1 MSASDGSATR
11 DPAGAAWIDGAVVPL
26 AEARVPVT
34 DRGFLFADSVFDT
47 VRTYAGAPFLMG
59 DHLDRL
65 RRSAGALSM
74 PVPWSDDDLVDI
86 VASTIAAQG
95 FPGESSLRIIV
106 TRGDGGSGLAFPV
119 PQRPRLVVL
128 SRPVPPYSAMRAA
141 GVGLVRPSEHE
152 GKRGVLGHIKS
163 GDYLE
168 NVLAL
173 NEGQRAG
180 GLEALM
186 RGADGSWGEA
196 TTSNL
201 FAVHGERVTTPGLD
215 AGILPG
221 VTRGLV
227 MATLRAAGVE
237 LVERSLFDADLDAA
251 DELFITSSLK
261 EIMPAVTLDA
271 RRLGDGPGPVTQRV
285 QALFA
290 AAAQRIQ
297 DEGIR
302 RLADAF
308 PAP

>member
-1 MSASDGSATR
+1 MSSDPSTAPPLGS
-11 DPAGAAWIDGAVVPL
+11 AWIDGAVVPL
-26 AEARVPVT
+26 AEASIPVT

-74 PVPWSDDDLVDI
+74 PVPWSDDELVSI
-86 VASTIAAQG
+86 VAATIAEQG
-95 FPGESSLRIIV
+95 FVGESSLRLVV

-128 SRPVPPYSAMRAA
+128 CRPVPASYAALRASGA
-141 GVGLVRPSEHE
+141 GLVRPSEHE

-163 GDYLE
+163 GDYLD

-201 FAVHGERVTTPGLD
+201 FAVHGDRVTTPGLE

-227 MATLRAAGVE
+227 METLRAAGVP
-237 LVERSLFDADLDAA
+237 LDERSLFDADLDAA

-261 EIMPAVTLDA
+261 EIMPAVTLDG
-271 RRLGDGPGPVTQRV
+271 RRLGDGPGPVTR
-285 QALFA
+285 
-290 AAAQRIQ
+290 RIQ
-297 DEGIR
+297 DLFASAARRIQDQGLR
-302 RLADAF
+302 RLAEAF
-308 PAP
+308 PA